1 MARRPTRRSAKP
13 QASGKDSLVSA
24 RRELR
29 TLYAALDNVQ
39 SGILIL
45 DCDLRAVYS
54 NPVLHR
60 MFKAHN
66 QEETRTKKLTYERM
80 LRLADIA
87 SAVDLEDYVA
97 RRLRWVQS
105 GDSTPMDLRMTDGTV
120 LRCHLAV
127 LPEGGRMLIYSDVT
141 DIVRN
146 AQELERLA
154 TTDGMTGIYNRRHF
168 LALADIEWSRTC
180 RYNRPLSFMIFDVD
194 YFKSIND
201 QFGHQAG
208 DDVIVHLANVASSCK
223 RAPDVLARIGGEEFA
238 LLLPETDLLQA
249 QAMAERL
256 RSEVASRPLTS
267 ASQSIPATV
276 SIGIA
281 ERSPEITSM
290 TQLMR
295 AADGALYEAK
305 RTGRNRIV
313 STLSERQTVQPDL
326 PANNAQSLSEQ
337 GRPEVA
343 H

>member
-1 MARRPTRRSAKP
+1 MARGSTNRSAKTQP
-13 QASGKDSLVSA
+13 SGKNSLVQA
-24 RRELR
+24 RKELR

-60 MFKAHN
+60 MFKAHS
-66 QEETRTKKLTYERM
+66 QEETRTKNLTYEHL
-80 LRLADIA
+80 LRSADIA
-87 SAVDLEDYVA
+87 SAVELDDYVA

-105 GDSTPMDLRMTDGTV
+105 GDPTPMDLQMTDGTV

-141 DIVRN
+141 DIVRH
-146 AQELERLA
+146 AEELQRLA

-168 LALADIEWSRTC
+168 LALADIEWNRTC
-180 RYNRPLSFMIFDVD
+180 RYNRPLSFLIFDVD
-194 YFKSIND
+194 SFKSIND

-208 DDVIVHLANVASSCK
+208 DDVIIHLANLAASCK

-238 LLLPETDLLQA
+238 LRLPETDVPQA

-256 RSEVASRPLTS
+256 RSEVAARPSTS

-281 ERSPEITSM
+281 ARSPEITSM
-290 TQLMR
+290 IQLMR

-305 RTGRNRIV
+305 RGGRNRIV
-313 STLSERQTVQPDL
+313 CTLSESPTMRL
-326 PANNAQSLSEQ
+326 NHPADNARPLLDQ